1 MKRSEL
7 IKKLVSEGLSE
18 KTLANFS
25 DKQIVEVS
33 KRILGEAVT
42 KQVRVLSMKNP
53 NDAAEVNT
61 LINDPKKVADM
72 KARGHIEV
80 TTEGKPSPSK
90 KKLSKKQSNKMDTD
104 KDGDID
110 AKDLKNLR
118 SKKQKSKVCSKC
130 GMKNCKCKDK
140 KHSNL
145 KENSSELK
153 EWIKSLVEN
162 NYHSFT
168 SKKEIMGLI
177 NEKMENNVPEF
188 LTFDSIVKAGNP
200 QREPEETPVETP
212 VNPDVDPGEPLIDP
226 TDPFRR
232 DRPVE
237 KPGPKAGIKKFKNV
251 SK

>member
-25 DKQIVEVS
+25 DKQIVELS
-33 KRILGEAVT
+33 KRMLDEAADVMIS
-42 KQVRVLSMKNP
+42 KKDPLASKKIA
-53 NDAAEVNT
+53 DAKLQNKSIET
-61 LINDPKKVADM
+61 YESKKSSV
-72 KARGHIEV
+72 G
-80 TTEGKPSPSK
+80 K

-140 KHSNL
+140 KHGNL

-177 NEKMENNVPEF
+177 NEKMENSVPEF
-188 LTFDSIVKAGNP
+188 LTFDSIVRAGNP

-232 DRPVE
+232 ERPVE

>member
-25 DKQIVEVS
+25 DKQIVELS
-33 KRILGEAVT
+33 KRMLDEAADVMIS
-42 KQVRVLSMKNP
+42 KKDPLASKKIA
-53 NDAAEVNT
+53 DAKLQNKSIET
-61 LINDPKKVADM
+61 YESKKS
-72 KARGHIEV
+72 
-80 TTEGKPSPSK
+80 SPGK

-140 KHSNL
+140 KHGNL

-177 NEKMENNVPEF
+177 NEKMENSVPEF
-188 LTFDSIVKAGNP
+188 LTFDSIVRAGNP

>member
-25 DKQIVEVS
+25 DKQIVELS
-33 KRILGEAVT
+33 KRMLDEAADVMIS
-42 KQVRVLSMKNP
+42 KKDPLASKKIA
-53 NDAAEVNT
+53 DAKLQNKSIET
-61 LINDPKKVADM
+61 YESKKSSV
-72 KARGHIEV
+72 G
-80 TTEGKPSPSK
+80 K

-140 KHSNL
+140 KHGNL

-177 NEKMENNVPEF
+177 NEKMENSVPEF
-188 LTFDSIVKAGNP
+188 LTFDSIVRAGNP